1 MLLRLM
7 LLNTESKISES
18 DASKADDTDKTA
30 NTDETAAINEDRAT
44 ENKATENKTTENKT
58 TENKAAEGESAK
70 KDSKVDDTAVT
81 TPIATD
87 VVKNPDV
94 SSSENQPKS
103 STLAVSNENLE
114 NAGVEAN
121 KPKKKV
127 EKINRCSAS
136 RRRLLYASSR
146 FSSYCSSN

>member
-30 NTDETAAINEDRAT
+30 NTDETAAINEDRA
-44 ENKATENKTTENKT
+44 TENKT

>member
-7 LLNTESKISES
+7 LLNTESKTSES

-44 ENKATENKTTENKT
+44 ENKA

-94 SSSENQPKS
+94 SSSGNQPKS
-103 STLAVSNENLE
+103 STLAASNENLE

-136 RRRLLYASSR
+136 RRRPLYASSR
-146 FSSYCSSN
+146 FSSYFSSN

>member
-7 LLNTESKISES
+7 LLNTESKTSES

-44 ENKATENKTTENKT
+44 ENKATENKA

-94 SSSENQPKS
+94 SSSGNQPKS
-103 STLAVSNENLE
+103 STLAASNENLE

-136 RRRLLYASSR
+136 RRRPLYASSR
-146 FSSYCSSN
+146 FSSYFSSN